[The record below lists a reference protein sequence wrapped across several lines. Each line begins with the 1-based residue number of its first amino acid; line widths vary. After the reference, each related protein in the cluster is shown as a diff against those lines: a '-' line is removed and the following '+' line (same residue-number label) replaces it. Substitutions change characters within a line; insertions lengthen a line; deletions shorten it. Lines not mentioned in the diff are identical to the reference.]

1 MIFGNLKHW
10 KQEERAFSPAICSA
24 MDYLQSTD
32 FTQMKSGKYEI
43 DGSRLFCIVSEST
56 TKSRQELKAESHE
69 SYMDIQYIVTGEEK
83 IGFARLTD
91 EQIVTLD
98 LLESDDA
105 YLYDDLQDEM
115 ELILRSGTYAMFF
128 PADLHR
134 PGWKLQEA
142 SQLKKVVIKV
152 KLDF

>member
-1 MIFGNLKHW
+1 MIFGDLKYW
-10 KQEERAFSPAICSA
+10 KQEERAFSPTIRSA
-24 MDYLQSTD
+24 MEYLQSMD
-32 FTQMKSGKYEI
+32 FTQMKAGKYEI
-43 DGSRLFCIVSEST
+43 DGNRMFCIVSEST

-69 SYMDIQYIVTGEEK
+69 IYMDIQYIVTGEEK

-91 EQIVTLD
+91 EQIVIQD
-98 LLESDDA
+98 LIQSDDA
-105 YLYDDLQDEM
+105 FLYDDLQDEM
-115 ELILRSGTYAMFF
+115 ELILSSGTYAMFF

-134 PGWKLQEA
+134 PGWKLQEE